1 MTLIDDKKVNATD
14 ILIKIKKFLINISI
28 SLAVYILLFIIGS
41 LTMFS
46 CNVSEAKILDKICP
60 DDDNISLQK
69 IEIPI
74 NVISDNN
81 MINKYFN
88 NKYID
93 ENENSASVS
102 HEEIARG
109 FRLFLNR
116 DENKDRNEIFQIL
129 ESNKSNAEKLLF
141 CVDENENKNFGIF
154 KNSVKYTINFIYSL
168 INLYSTFLNNYMAE
182 IFILWVSP
190 LFSFLYFIF
199 LILISGAY
207 FYYKI
212 IYISVVNIFQKVF
225 TNFFN
230 ESWLLK
236 LQQILISSIII
247 LVTIILTIFGFL
259 FIPII
264 SFIVVIYTIFNIL
277 TQKLRKKETDIAITG
292 DGDYGIFQKMA
303 DNLIYK
309 KGYNIILILILS
321 IINVFLFDSSIG
333 GIILGLIIIFYF
345 IFYNKLNL
353 NNIPFRNFHHN
364 LIQKNQTVELG

>member
-1 MTLIDDKKVNATD
+1 
-14 ILIKIKKFLINISI
+14 
-28 SLAVYILLFIIGS
+28 
-41 LTMFS
+41 MFS

-60 DDDNISLQK
+60 DDVNISLQK

>member
-60 DDDNISLQK
+60 DDVNIPLQK

-116 DENKDRNEIFQIL
+116 DDNKDRNEIFQIL

-199 LILISGAY
+199 FILISGAY

>member
-60 DDDNISLQK
+60 DNDNISLQK

>member
-60 DDDNISLQK
+60 DDDNIPLQK

>member
-60 DDDNISLQK
+60 DDVNIPLQK

-116 DENKDRNEIFQIL
+116 DDNKDRNEIFQIL

>member
-60 DDDNISLQK
+60 DDVNISLQK

>member
-1 MTLIDDKKVNATD
+1 MFHILYTFIIMTLIDDKKVNATD

-60 DDDNISLQK
+60 DDVNIPLQK

-116 DENKDRNEIFQIL
+116 DDNKDRNEIFQIL

-212 IYISVVNIFQKVF
+212 IYIS
-225 TNFFN
+225 
-230 ESWLLK
+230 
-236 LQQILISSIII
+236 
-247 LVTIILTIFGFL
+247 
-259 FIPII
+259 
-264 SFIVVIYTIFNIL
+264 
-277 TQKLRKKETDIAITG
+277 
-292 DGDYGIFQKMA
+292 
-303 DNLIYK
+303 
-309 KGYNIILILILS
+309 
-321 IINVFLFDSSIG
+321 IINRRKSYD
-333 GIILGLIIIFYF
+333 
-345 IFYNKLNL
+345 
-353 NNIPFRNFHHN
+353 
-364 LIQKNQTVELG
+364 